1 MPPSHPIVI
10 VRLVFM
16 GLFVA
21 PSVRQYYIYITDTR
35 CKRVGTQC
43 WVYGAIM
50 VTEAMLCIKNGKEL
64 FERTQAVNI
73 IVWLLI
79 QLGVSI
85 VFVYGCMVWQKYFRV
100 IVWFT
105 QMFVTNS
112 NFCHQLQD
120 ESESRESSPL
130 KNYYN
135 KFDQNDSAVLRGDS
149 KGKHNFYFS
158 YDPHTD

>member
-85 VFVYGCMVWQKYFRV
+85 IFVYGCMVWQKYFTVMIICV
-100 IVWFT
+100 IISWQFYDW
-105 QMFVTNS
+105 
-112 NFCHQLQD
+112 NF
-120 ESESRESSPL
+120 
-130 KNYYN
+130 
-135 KFDQNDSAVLRGDS
+135 F
-149 KGKHNFYFS
+149 
-158 YDPHTD
+158 

>member
-79 QLGVSI
+79 QLAVSI

-100 IVWFT
+100 IL
-105 QMFVTNS
+105 VT
-112 NFCHQLQD
+112 
-120 ESESRESSPL
+120 
-130 KNYYN
+130 
-135 KFDQNDSAVLRGDS
+135 
-149 KGKHNFYFS
+149 
-158 YDPHTD
+158 HTHTRKIKEK

>member
-85 VFVYGCMVWQKYFRV
+85 VFVYGCMVWQKYFTVNDRKK
-100 IVWFT
+100 
-105 QMFVTNS
+105 
-112 NFCHQLQD
+112 NFGQKINFLHFLQD
-120 ESESRESSPL
+120 ESESRETSPL
-130 KNYYN
+130 KNYN
-135 KFDQNDSAVLRGDS
+135 KFDTNDSTKIRGES
-149 KGKHNFYFS
+149 GKNILGF
-158 YDPHTD
+158 PLEK